1 MTKSRIHS
9 MAAIMSRPA
18 TAILLT
24 AVLGAAA
31 GLAACDGGSES
42 KGGERSAHAEK
53 ESLKK
58 EKERELSGAGVVD
71 DSKKDDDKHKDGD
84 RHKDDD
90 GHKEGDKHRH
100 DDGKGDDKSGGDS
113 SKSAHG
119 HEPGPNDIVF
129 YVSMHGEQGGNTL
142 IGLNAKGETKGAVLR
157 GSPPGDAG
165 DSLKDLRGMCLL
177 GDGSILV
184 VNAWMKDT
192 RIVQFGKPGADGV
205 RNFERVFIKGGT
217 MNPGLVHTYSV
228 IVGPDGNIYCSNQDT
243 NTVTRYAGPG
253 AQAPGE
259 PLPAP
264 PSLRNF
270 GGLAPG
276 TFIPNSQTSPQG
288 ISEVRGIAFGPD
300 GLLYVADRTGSRV
313 SAYDPAS
320 GEKKSDV
327 ATERDGLKH
336 PIQLAFTPDGKF
348 LFIGDNGAN
357 CVWRKDLDAGTITQ
371 FVKPGTGGLD
381 APSAIVV
388 SDAHLFV
395 GSRKNK
401 AILRF
406 KMPEGTLDPHPF
418 VEKLPDNPE
427 FMLKVGGT
435 SQFGT

>member
-1 MTKSRIHS
+1 MMHAFRRILLAGTI
-9 MAAIMSRPA
+9 AAIGTIA
-18 TAILLT
+18 T
-24 AVLGAAA
+24 
-31 GLAACDGGSES
+31 ACDGSSSPSSKGSQEQREES
-42 KGGERSAHAEK
+42 KVRKDLHAEK
-53 ESLKK
+53 AH
-58 EKERELSGAGVVD
+58 ELGGASGGSDGSGA
-71 DSKKDDDKHKDGD
+71 
-84 RHKDDD
+84 
-90 GHKEGDKHRH
+90 
-100 DDGKGDDKSGGDS
+100 DDGKGDHKHKDHDKKKDDDRKGDDRKDDKKSGDGSSGAAGSDS
-113 SKSAHG
+113 KRAHG

-129 YVSMHGEQGGNTL
+129 YVSMHGDQGGNTL
-142 IGLNAKGETKGAVLR
+142 IGLNAKGEVKGSVLR
-157 GSPPGDAG
+157 GAPPGDAG
-165 DSLKDLRGMCLL
+165 ESLRDLRGMCLL

-205 RNFERVFIKGGT
+205 RDFERVFIKGGT
-217 MNPGLVHTYSV
+217 GNQGLVHTYSV
-228 IVGPDGNIYCSNQDT
+228 VVGPGGNIYCSNQDT

-253 AQAPGE
+253 AQSPGE

-264 PSLRNF
+264 PSLKSF
-270 GGLAPG
+270 GSLAPG
-276 TFIPNSQTSPQG
+276 TFVPNSQTSPQG

-313 SAYDPAS
+313 SAYDPQSGDRKAIVAS
-320 GEKKSDV
+320 EK
-327 ATERDGLKH
+327 DGLKH

-357 CVWRKDLDAGTITQ
+357 CVWRKDLDSGAITQ

-395 GSRKNK
+395 GSRKTK
-401 AILRF
+401 SILRF

-435 SQFGT
+435 SGFGT